1 MLGLNKDIVR
11 LVPHED
17 DWHLEYEKERKIL
30 EKVMAGYALDIQHVG
45 STSLP
50 GISAKPILDIAVA
63 VKDKKALEELIPIM
77 TDAGYDVKNSI
88 DDLGEIL
95 ARKGT
100 PDCRTHYIHI
110 EVLGSEF
117 WNDHILFRDYLLNH
131 PEYIPEYE
139 KVKVDAFNHFK
150 DERKKYTSAKNDF
163 IQKILKLAQDEK

>member
-110 EVLGSEF
+110 EVLGSEYV
-117 WNDHILFRDYLLNH
+117 NQ
-131 PEYIPEYE
+131 
-139 KVKVDAFNHFK
+139 
-150 DERKKYTSAKNDF
+150 S
-163 IQKILKLAQDEK
+163 